1 MDTKLEKLPQ
11 SRIRTVT
18 TVTKEEHADAEKKA
32 LAALAEHTDI
42 KGFRIGKAPADMVR
56 SRVGQDRL
64 MEETVRQLLP
74 AILKEALEISKAKP
88 MLRPAASVVSTEPL
102 TIALTFVERPPVTVK
117 KAESLTVEKKQIPEA
132 SEKDIEAFIR
142 KVLIQDKTETPV
154 DRPAAKGDFVR
165 LALASKKKDKPVD
178 ELTIGNY
185 SVVIGSEDLLPELE
199 PHITGMKKDEKKTS
213 DILFPKDHDI
223 PGIRGEKI
231 SVEMTVQGVAEVKL
245 PELTQAY
252 IKQRLGTD
260 STPEAFRAD
269 VKRMLTDRARSQELK
284 RREEE
289 LYSLVRAATTVDL
302 APEVIDA
309 EVQDM
314 ASDLRMRLEKQNL
327 TMDDWLKSSN
337 KDPKAVVDEMKQIAE
352 NRIRLRFGMQEL
364 AAKLKIDA
372 DPAAI
377 ETALASAKE
386 AAKTNGRAMPE
397 EEMTPGG
404 SIYEHIRFDL
414 TMQKL
419 VSSMIE
425 DAPMKERVSM

>member
-1 MDTKLEKLPQ
+1 MDTKIEKLPQ

-32 LAALAEHTDI
+32 LAALADQIDI
-42 KGFRIGKAPADMVR
+42 KGFRVGKAPGDMVR
-56 SRVGQDRL
+56 SRVGNERL

-74 AILKEALEISKAKP
+74 SVLKSALELSKAKP

-117 KAESLTVEKKQIPEA
+117 KAESLKVEKKQIPEA
-132 SEKDIEAFIR
+132 TEKEVEAFLR
-142 KVLIQDKTETPV
+142 KILMQDKTETPV
-154 DRPAAKGDFVR
+154 ERPAAKGDFVR
-165 LALASKKKDKPVD
+165 LALASKKKDKPVE
-178 ELTIGNY
+178 ELTVGNY
-185 SVVIGSEDLLPELE
+185 GLLIGGEDVLPELE
-199 PHITGMKKDEKKTS
+199 PHLTGMKKDEKKTAE
-213 DILFPKDHDI
+213 ITFPKDHDI

-231 SVEMTVQGVAEVKL
+231 SVEMTVKGVSEVKL
-245 PELTQAY
+245 PELTKEYLKA
-252 IKQRLGTD
+252 RLGTD
-260 STPEAFRAD
+260 ATPETFRAD
-269 VKRMLTDRARSQELK
+269 VKRMLTDRARSEELK

-289 LYSLVRAATTVDL
+289 LYTLVRAATTVDL

-314 ASDLRMRLEKQNL
+314 AGDLRMRLEKQNM
-327 TMDDWLKSSN
+327 TMDDWLKTTN

-372 DPAAI
+372 DPGEIAS
-377 ETALASAKE
+377 ALASAKE
-386 AAKTNGRAMPE
+386 AAKADGRSVPE

-425 DAPMKERVSM
+425 EAPVKSKAA